1 MRERQ
6 LNVKKTLITS
16 ITINT
21 VQIITIVIIAIYTI
35 LVDNDFVTE
44 IPYVSGATL
53 LYGVLILIS
62 LSSYISIKI
71 LKLSINIEEGFTHGL
86 IETIESLS
94 LLNKELR
101 GQRHDYV
108 NHLQVI
114 YNLLELEEYAE
125 SKDYI
130 EKVYD
135 DVIKVNKA
143 LKTSCAAVNAILQ
156 AKNLYA
162 IENGINVTLRV
173 NTSLKNIDMP
183 QWELCR
189 ILGNLI
195 DNAIYELKNN
205 DISRNLIIELSEDIR
220 SYKFSVKNNGEPIK
234 TEYINKIFEEGFT
247 TKGNKGSGMGLAI
260 VKDIIEEYKGTIE
273 VESDE
278 GWTEFKG
285 SIPKSISI
293 KSTK

>member
-21 VQIITIVIIAIYTI
+21 VQIITIVIIAIYNI

>member
-21 VQIITIVIIAIYTI
+21 VQIITIVIIAIYNI

-162 IENGINVTLRV
+162 IENGINVTLIV

>member
-21 VQIITIVIIAIYTI
+21 VQIITIAIIAIYNI

-162 IENGINVTLRV
+162 IENGINVTLIV

-220 SYKFSVKNNGEPIK
+220 SYKFSVKNNGDPIK

-273 VESDE
+273 VESHE